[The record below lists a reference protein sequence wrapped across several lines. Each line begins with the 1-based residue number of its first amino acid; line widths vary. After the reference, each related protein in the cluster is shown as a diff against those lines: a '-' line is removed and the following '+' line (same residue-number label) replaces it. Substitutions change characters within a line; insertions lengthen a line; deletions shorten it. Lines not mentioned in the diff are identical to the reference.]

1 MWAEVHQ
8 DQSSTHANSTNGQLT
23 MSRRGKLNVASHG
36 KPMTN
41 VAEQG
46 EYFVATNP
54 TAGTGV
60 AGLAAADG
68 INPLEALCVLTNDNT
83 AASGKRIYLDFL
95 TLFVTAAGTNGT
107 DVAFVHHVDNADRY
121 TSGGSAITEVNPN
134 ADSSNTSG
142 ATIYFGA
149 IVAPAATSARLLG
162 GGILRVVISV
172 IGDIYNFNFGG
183 HGDVS
188 AAGIVNSTAPAVM
201 NVPCVPVILGQGD
214 SWIFQLNCSSQSV
227 AKSLE
232 FQLGYWEY

>member
-1 MWAEVHQ
+1 
-8 DQSSTHANSTNGQLT
+8 

-54 TAGTGV
+54 TAGTGIIS
-60 AGLAAADG
+60 LAAADG

-83 AASGKRIYLDFL
+83 TASGKRIYLDFL

-107 DVAFVHHVDNADRY
+107 DMAFVHHVDNADRWA
-121 TSGGSAITEVNPN
+121 SGGSAITEVNPN

-149 IVAPAATSARLLG
+149 IVAPGATSARLLG
-162 GGILRVVISV
+162 GGVLRVTINV

-183 HGDVS
+183 SGNLS
-188 AAGIVNSTAPAVM
+188 AAGITDGTATVAM
-201 NVPCVPVILGQGD
+201 NVPCVPVILGVGD
-214 SWIFQLNCSSQSV
+214 SWIFQLNCSGQDT
-227 AKSLE
+227 AKGLE